1 MDKSVE
7 DGVCECGLANG
18 FMPACDRQLT
28 GDNRGVVAVPVVEY
42 FEQFAPSGISNRAD
56 APVVE
61 HEYGRLGQVS
71 QKFGVGTIGPG
82 NGEFLKETAQPVVCA
97 P

>member
-1 MDKSVE
+1 VSLVVVDGCEFSAHGFSLKIDSVSVVDKSVE

-42 FEQFAPSGISNRAD
+42 FEQFAPRRGSTGPHLRGFTD
-56 APVVE
+56 V
-61 HEYGRLGQVS
+61 GS
-71 QKFGVGTIGPG
+71 Q
-82 NGEFLKETAQPVVCA
+82 L
-97 P
+97 